1 MFSRLIPQVW
11 RGLSDRYTV
20 IAINARAFRYFT
32 TVKIARFFRNTLAL
46 RTNLRTVM
54 DCLRDVYV
62 LWESYEHYEGSP
74 PVPGLLDLG
83 STIVRL
89 FPAWESPY
97 KEWLQSEQ
105 ERMEAAYWCAT
116 SLDHWGLVSHHLQI
130 GAGHIIETDDRN
142 VDADFKDVVGSGD
155 IPVKSCPVESVFG
168 TLDNTARSTLNGGT
182 SVLVTKGRAMAQY
195 NHAYAT
201 EEEAEKKANKRIR
214 KKKGDSD
221 REEDRSWAMTALY
234 STPIDVRDRVMEW
247 CRKHISEFKE
257 KEKRERQAAGRAKL
271 ARQRKKKMLLNEHGS
286 WR

>member
-1 MFSRLIPQVW
+1 MAAT
-11 RGLSDRYTV
+11 G
-20 IAINARAFRYFT
+20 
-32 TVKIARFFRNTLAL
+32 
-46 RTNLRTVM
+46 
-54 DCLRDVYV
+54 DV
-62 LWESYEHYEGSP
+62 
-74 PVPGLLDLG
+74 
-83 STIVRL
+83 
-89 FPAWESPY
+89 A
-97 KEWLQSEQ
+97 
-105 ERMEAAYWCAT
+105 
-116 SLDHWGLVSHHLQI
+116 
-130 GAGHIIETDDRN
+130 
-142 VDADFKDVVGSGD
+142 ADFRDVVGSGD

-271 ARQRKKKMLLNEHGS
+271 ARQRKKKDAAAVSSMNMALAFSRWSDHTVWQNKTRTPTLVYMS
-286 WR
+286 FD